1 MAKRSSST
9 MEGLKF
15 GQPPMRG
22 FLIHL
27 LVYIIVVGGLAA
39 LNMIT
44 DPTHRW
50 FLWVLFGWG
59 IALAA
64 HDIALL
70 IRSFRAGG

>member
-9 MEGLKF
+9 TEALKF

-39 LNMIT
+39 PNQEL
-44 DPTHRW
+44 P
-50 FLWVLFGWG
+50 GWR
-59 IALAA
+59 
-64 HDIALL
+64 
-70 IRSFRAGG
+70 IRTR

>member
-1 MAKRSSST
+1 

-22 FLIHL
+22 SFS
-27 LVYIIVVGGLAA
+27 LVYIVVVGGRAPNL
-39 LNMIT
+39 IT
-44 DPTHRW
+44 DPTDRW
-50 FLWVLFGWG
+50 FLWFLFGWG